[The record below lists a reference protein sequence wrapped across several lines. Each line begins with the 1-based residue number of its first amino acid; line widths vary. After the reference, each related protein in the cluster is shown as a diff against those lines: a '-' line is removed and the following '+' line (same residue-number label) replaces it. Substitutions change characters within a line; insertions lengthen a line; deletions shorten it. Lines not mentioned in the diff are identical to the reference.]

1 MTAMSTTTT
10 ALPRELPLVDDQIA
24 MLIDGEWATGPSGAT
39 TPVVD
44 PSTGRVIADVPD
56 GGADAVQEAVA
67 AARRSFDD
75 ERWRRLAAPERGAA
89 LWRVGELMRERAD
102 GLAQLESLNLGL
114 PVSQARAMVL
124 EAASQFRYYAGWADK
139 IHGRTLDLGPGD
151 RRVQGYTLR
160 EPMGVAGLITPWN
173 APLSMAAKK
182 LAPALAAGCSCVLK
196 PAEETPLT
204 SLWLARIIEEAGVP
218 AGVVNVVTG
227 VGDKAG
233 AALCEHPDVDTVSF
247 TGSTEVGRLI
257 VQAATGNMK
266 KLSLELGGK
275 SPVIVFDDADLT
287 AAIPG
292 AASAVFWNTGQVC
305 AAGTRLFVQEK
316 VYEEVVQGVARAGAA
331 MRIGPGTDPSADL
344 GPLISQKQLDRVT
357 GYVGQGRGDGA
368 RVVSGGSRVGDEGFF
383 FEPTVLADVDQSMSV
398 MREEIFGPV
407 LGVMPFTDA
416 DDAVALANDSSYGLA
431 SSVWTRDGAL
441 GHSVARRLRAG
452 RVGINVHRAGGVHM
466 PAGGYRQSGWGRES
480 GPEALENYLETKSV
494 VSQLL

>member
-1 MTAMSTTTT
+1 
-10 ALPRELPLVDDQIA
+10 
-24 MLIDGEWATGPSGAT
+24 
-39 TPVVD
+39 
-44 PSTGRVIADVPD
+44 
-56 GGADAVQEAVA
+56 
-67 AARRSFDD
+67 
-75 ERWRRLAAPERGAA
+75 
-89 LWRVGELMRERAD
+89 MRERAD